1 MTRKLA
7 ALVLGSL
14 IVGAIAVTSASAA
27 TDANAASFVSKANA
41 ERTSRGLPALRVATD
56 LTAIA
61 KHHSEDMAAKQTLYH
76 NPNLATEVSNW
87 QVVGENVGDGG
98 TVQSIHDAFMNSPE
112 HRANILATDYTE
124 IGIGT
129 VTDANGV
136 IWVTQVFRLPY
147 KATVTH
153 TAPAK
158 PHVVTQRRTVTK
170 PRVVAK
176 PAVKAEHTVAVPE
189 RADAASFVGALAG
202 AADPFGQA
210 VVFTETVGALA

>member
-1 MTRKLA
+1 VARNLA
-7 ALVLGSL
+7 ALVLGS
-14 IVGAIAVTSASAA
+14 IVVGVLAVTSAAA
-27 TDANAASFVSKANA
+27 TDSNAASFVSKANA

-56 LTAIA
+56 LTAVA
-61 KHHSEDMAAKQTLYH
+61 KHHSEDMAAKQSLYH
-76 NPNLATEVSNW
+76 NPNLGSEVSNW

-112 HRANILATDYTE
+112 HRANILARDYTE

-129 VTDANGV
+129 VTDANGI

-153 TAPAK
+153 VAPAK
-158 PHVVTQRRTVTK
+158 PRVVTQRRTTTR
-170 PRVVAK
+170 PRVVVK

-202 AADPFGQA
+202 ASADPFGQA
-210 VVFTETVGALA
+210 VVFTETVAALV